1 MLGIPSPW
9 RPLGIILLTQGFN
22 RALSSALR
30 SRQLDFLLRRV
41 IAVDVEDIGL
51 SGTLTLTPDGFI
63 PCDPGRP
70 WDLRF
75 QGRLRDFLLLAAGQE
90 DPDTLFFQRRLLLE
104 GDTALGLE
112 VKNFLYAQEPILG
125 RASLL
130 IRLLKA

>member
-75 QGRLRDFLLLAAGQE
+75 QGRLRDFLLLAAEQ
-90 DPDTLFFQRRLLLE
+90 